1 MYVHTFNKKDNFM
14 SKTVFH
20 AADTR
25 GHANHGWLNANHSF
39 SFAGYYDPSRVHFGV
54 LRVLNDDIVRGGT
67 GFGKHPHDNMEII
80 SVVLEGEIGHRDSM
94 GHEESIKSNEVQ
106 VMSAGTGIEHSE
118 YNHLKDHPLNL
129 LQIWIFPKKKDV
141 EPRYDQRAFSPEDRE
156 NKLQMLVSPIDND
169 DEGLKIHQDA
179 WIYRTKLEAGKSLT
193 HQLHSDKNGVYAFVI
208 DGSLSIEGQE
218 LNKRDAVGITETGEL
233 SLNATTDSDVLLIE
247 VPMTM

>member
-1 MYVHTFNKKDNFM
+1 M

-39 SFAGYYDPSRVHFGV
+39 SFAHYHDPERIHFGV
-54 LRVLNDDIVRGGT
+54 LRVLNDDIVRKGT

-80 SVVLEGEIGHRDSM
+80 SVILDGEIGHRDSM
-94 GHEESIKSNEVQ
+94 GHEESIKVNEVQ

-118 YNHLKDHPLNL
+118 YNHSKEHDLNL
-129 LQIWIFPKKKDV
+129 LQIWIFPKRRNV
-141 EPRYDQRAFSPEDRE
+141 EPRYDQRAFEPADRQ
-156 NKLQMLVSPIDND
+156 NKLQLLVSPIDNN

-179 WIYRTKLEAGKSLT
+179 WIYRTNLEAGKNLKLDV
-193 HQLHSDKNGVYAFVI
+193 HEGNGVYAFVI
-208 DGSLSIEGQE
+208 NGKANVAGQE
-218 LNKRDAVGITETGEL
+218 LNKRDAVGVSETKEINI
-233 SLNATTDSDVLLIE
+233 SAEADSDILLIE